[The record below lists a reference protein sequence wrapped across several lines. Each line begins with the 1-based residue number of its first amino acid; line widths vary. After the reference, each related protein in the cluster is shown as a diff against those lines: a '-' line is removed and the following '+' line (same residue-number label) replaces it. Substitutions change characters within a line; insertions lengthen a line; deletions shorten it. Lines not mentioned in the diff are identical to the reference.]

1 MQDWKTYNSAV
12 IGGGIAG
19 LTAATLLARAG
30 KSVILYER
38 SSHLGGRAG
47 SVVGNEFVFNQG
59 PHALYRGGGGMEVLR
74 ELGVEFT
81 GQVPG
86 GKGMWISVR
95 GKLHKQPGG
104 IISLMAS
111 QAFTI
116 SAKLELSA
124 FLAKLGQLDVAQWNW
139 VSLSQWLEERVKHEQ
154 VRQLVA
160 ALCRVSTYANAPDLQ
175 SAGASLRQVQI
186 ALGAGVLYLDHGWQ
200 TLVGELRRA
209 AAEAGVLLVV
219 NQAVH
224 QIQPDGAGWAIGIEK
239 DYACRAESVV
249 LAVPPAVAVAL
260 TRDTAGEIMAESVKK
275 MIPVEAACLD
285 IGLKRL
291 PRPEHRFALG
301 IDRPFYFSL
310 HSAWAKLAPESGALI
325 HAAKYLHPNQSND
338 AKAVECELEDWLESI
353 QPGWRNELVVRRYL
367 PKMRVYPALAMASA
381 GGLVGRPGPV
391 VTGVKNLFLA
401 GDWVGDQGLLADAA
415 LLSAKR
421 AAQLVI
427 RGESVQGCLTEAV
440 GLYS

>member
-1 MQDWKTYNSAV
+1 MYNAAV

-47 SVVGNEFVFNQG
+47 SVVSNEFVFNQG

-74 ELGVEFT
+74 ELGVGFT

-95 GKLHKQPGG
+95 GKLHTQPGG
-104 IISLMAS
+104 IVSLMTS
-111 QAFTI
+111 PAFTI
-116 SAKLELSA
+116 SAKLELGA
-124 FLAKLGQLDVAQWNW
+124 FLAKLGKLDVAQWNR
-139 VSLSQWLEERVKHEQ
+139 VSLSQWLEGQVKHEQ
-154 VRQLVA
+154 VRQLVG
-160 ALCRVSTYANAPDLQ
+160 ALCRAATYANAPDLQ

-200 TLVGELRRA
+200 TLVDELHRT
-209 AAEAGVLLVV
+209 AAEAGVLLVI
-219 NQAVH
+219 NQLVH
-224 QIQPDGAGWAIGIEK
+224 QVQPDGAEWAIGIEREF
-239 DYACRAESVV
+239 ACRAESVV
-249 LAVPPAVAVAL
+249 LAVPPAAAVAL
-260 TRDTAGEIMAESVKK
+260 TRDTAGEIIAESVKK

-285 IGLKRL
+285 IGLRRL
-291 PRPEHRFALG
+291 PRPDHRFALG

-310 HSAWAKLAPESGALI
+310 HSAWAKLAPEGGALMQ
-325 HAAKYLHPNQSND
+325 AAKYLDLNKSND
-338 AKAVECELEDWLESI
+338 AKMIESELEDWLESI

-381 GGLVGRPGPV
+381 GGLLGRPGPV
-391 VTGVKNLFLA
+391 VPGVDNLFLA
-401 GDWVGDQGLLADAA
+401 GDWVGDQGLLADAS

-427 RGESVQGCLTEAV
+427 RGDCGQRSLTEGV